1 MLGTVVVHKVTSVKE
16 SRARKYYMGLCRASS
31 WLIRWMSPQFPTA
44 AMMYMKK
51 KGREIQ
57 MCAASSPG
65 TPFKIKNPGVR
76 LELLAPYMISDKGRT
91 CHTL

>member
-1 MLGTVVVHKVTSVKE
+1 
-16 SRARKYYMGLCRASS
+16 
-31 WLIRWMSPQFPTA
+31 
-44 AMMYMKK
+44 MYMKK

-76 LELLAPYMISDKGRT
+76 LELLAADMMVDRGRACYT
-91 CHTL
+91 PQQWQFPGPDYKSKVSRGLQNKMQNKK